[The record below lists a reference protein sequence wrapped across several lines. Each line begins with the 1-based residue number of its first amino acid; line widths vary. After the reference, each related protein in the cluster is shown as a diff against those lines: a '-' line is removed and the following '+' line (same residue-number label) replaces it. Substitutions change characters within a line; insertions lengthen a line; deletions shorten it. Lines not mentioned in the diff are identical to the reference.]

1 MSAGIVRS
9 FAFVDLCGFTEY
21 MDAHGTDLAVE
32 ALTIMRTAVSA
43 RQARCPAWPDDCA
56 T

>member
-32 ALTIMRTAVSA
+32 ARLTHRSNQVLHIDA
-43 RQARCPAWPDDCA
+43 
-56 T
+56 